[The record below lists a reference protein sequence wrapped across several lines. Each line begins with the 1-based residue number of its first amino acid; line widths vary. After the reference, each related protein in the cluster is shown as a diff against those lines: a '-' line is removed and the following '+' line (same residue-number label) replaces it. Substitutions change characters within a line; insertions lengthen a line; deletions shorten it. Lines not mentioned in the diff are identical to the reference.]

1 MNEFH
6 PHDHTHAHDH
16 AHPHPHT
23 HVDAH
28 AHQDPKPDT
37 AGSTHEPLPSD
48 LPTSSDARFT
58 GGGFRGTTPPPMQ
71 WEAMS
76 PSRFTPPAPPAPK
89 APLIPIALGATD
101 PQLIERVTMV
111 LKTVYDPEIPVN
123 IHELGMIY
131 EVRADTSGEAY
142 VRMTLTSPAC
152 PVAGSLPGEVE
163 RKVASVHGVQ
173 KAQVELV
180 WEPAWSMALI
190 SEAAR
195 LQLNLPG

>member
-1 MNEFH
+1 MNETH
-6 PHDHTHAHDH
+6 PHDHS
-16 AHPHPHT
+16 HPHVHGAA
-23 HVDAH
+23 DA
-28 AHQDPKPDT
+28 PKAES
-37 AGSTHEPLPSD
+37 AGSTHEPLPTD
-48 LPTSSDARFT
+48 LPAQPDSRFT

-76 PSRFTPPAPPAPK
+76 PSKWTPPAPPAPK
-89 APLIPIALGATD
+89 EPLVPIALGPVDA
-101 PQLIERVTMV
+101 QLHERVNMV

-123 IHELGMIY
+123 IQELGMIY
-131 EVRADTSGEAY
+131 EVRADTAGEAY

-163 RKVASVHGVQ
+163 RKVASVHGVT

-180 WEPAWSMALI
+180 WEPAWTMSMI